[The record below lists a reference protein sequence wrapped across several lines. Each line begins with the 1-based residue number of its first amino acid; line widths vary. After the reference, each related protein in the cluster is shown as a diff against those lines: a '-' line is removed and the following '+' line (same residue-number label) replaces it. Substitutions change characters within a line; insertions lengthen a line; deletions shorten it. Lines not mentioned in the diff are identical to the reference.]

1 MMPVAS
7 YIPFPFSAP
16 CDVMLAMLVCATC
29 WFSMHLYMLAYMFTR
44 ESCLLVCHQCF
55 NTMKLWTFDPNL
67 HFSLMDTTFC
77 LLFFVCLT
85 SCLFACFLVLCLP
98 CLSCLSALRLLY
110 MHFASFSSIA
120 CLLVSCLCLCLCMY
134 THMEQGCMEL
144 GHGHPGASKKGEDKG
159 VWI

>member
-1 MMPVAS
+1 
-7 YIPFPFSAP
+7 
-16 CDVMLAMLVCATC
+16 
-29 WFSMHLYMLAYMFTR
+29 MLAYMFTR

-98 CLSCLSALRLLY
+98 CLSCLSALRLLH

-120 CLLVSCLCLCLCMY
+120 CLLVSCLCLCLCLCMY
-134 THMEQGCMEL
+134 THGARTLRARAQSPKSKQKGRRCMQMDISQAAMFSRFRSL
-144 GHGHPGASKKGEDKG
+144 AFPF
-159 VWI
+159 WFCTL